1 MMGKKKKPEEP
12 TWRSIQQGNSRKKT
26 TKVAKRRHLV
36 LVLRA
41 GMAILLLAAIVVG
54 ILGIRYF
61 FTVSRTGQVSGVPM
75 KVELAFKS
83 DGVLSE
89 QWFTSQYGDVLRENV
104 RQIDVG
110 VIKDQIEASGQVTT
124 AAVAVV
130 LPSKLT
136 VTVNERKP
144 VLRVR
149 VRDDDGQSLV
159 LLLARDGT
167 LYRGFG
173 YPADTL
179 RGLPGATGL
188 KIRRDGSGYMP
199 VEGIESV
206 AYLLE
211 YAKETLP
218 AVSRHWRVVDLSDWN
233 TEDGYRP
240 SLVRIKSTHI
250 EEIVF
255 SVDNIEEQIGR
266 LAGILEH
273 SQRYQMGQPVFIDL
287 SYGEEAIIRYK

>member
-1 MMGKKKKPEEP
+1 MGKKQAPREP
-12 TWRSIQQGNSRKKT
+12 SWRGIEQGNRRKKT
-26 TKVAKRRHLV
+26 TPVARRRHLV

-41 GMAILLLAAIVVG
+41 GMAILLFAAIIVG

-61 FTVSRTGQVSGVPM
+61 FTISRQDYLSGNPVR
-75 KVELAFKS
+75 VELVFKS
-83 DGVLSE
+83 DGVLGE
-89 QWFTSQYGDVLRENV
+89 DWFIAKYGDLLREDV

-110 VIKDQIEASGQVTT
+110 TIKSQLEGSGQITT
-124 AAVAVV
+124 AAVTVT
-130 LPSKLT
+130 LPSQLT
-136 VTVNERKP
+136 VDVAERKP
-144 VLRVR
+144 VLRLR
-149 VRDDDGQSLV
+149 VRGEDGKPLV

-167 LYRGFG
+167 LYPGFG
-173 YPADTL
+173 YPTDTL
-179 RGLPGATGL
+179 RALPGATGL
-188 KIRRDGSGYMP
+188 KVRRADSGYMR

-206 AYLLE
+206 ARLLE
-211 YAKETLP
+211 YAKENLP

-233 TEDGYRP
+233 TDDGYRP

-255 SVDNIEEQIGR
+255 SVTGIEEQVER

-273 SQRYQMGQPVFIDL
+273 TQRYQMGQPVFIDL

>member
-1 MMGKKKKPEEP
+1 MARDRKPEGAS
-12 TWRSIQQGNSRKKT
+12 WRKIQQGNRRATKTKASRQ
-26 TKVAKRRHLV
+26 RQLV
-36 LVLRA
+36 ILFRTSL
-41 GMAILLLAAIVVG
+41 GILLLSAIVVG

-61 FTVSRTGQVSGVPM
+61 FTVAKTAPIEGAPSSM
-75 KVELAFKS
+75 ELVFKS
-83 DGVLSE
+83 DGVLD
-89 QWFTSQYGDVLRENV
+89 QYWFTTKFAGELEADA

-110 VIKDQIEASGQVTT
+110 QIKAALEATGQIAS
-124 AAVAVV
+124 AAVAVT
-130 LPSKLT
+130 LPSTMT
-136 VTVNERKP
+136 VEVTERKP
-144 VLRVR
+144 VLRIR
-149 VRDDDGQSLV
+149 VRDENGEPLV
-159 LLLARDGT
+159 LLLSRDGS

-188 KIRRDGSGYMP
+188 KIRRKGSGYMP

-206 AYLLE
+206 ARLLD
-211 YAKETLP
+211 YAKGTIP

-233 TEDGYRP
+233 TEEGYRP

-250 EEIVF
+250 EELVF
-255 SVDNIEEQIGR
+255 SVENIEEQVER

-273 SQRYQMGQPVFIDL
+273 TQRYQMGQPVFIDL